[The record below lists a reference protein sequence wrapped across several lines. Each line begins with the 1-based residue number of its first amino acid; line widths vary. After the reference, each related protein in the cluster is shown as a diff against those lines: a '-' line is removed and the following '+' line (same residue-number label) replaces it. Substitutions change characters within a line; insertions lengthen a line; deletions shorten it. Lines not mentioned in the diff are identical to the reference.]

1 MSYAGRNTLIIAV
14 FWALLLGVG
23 FFYANHHQS
32 KVMARLITQK
42 KQLAQK
48 VHELKKTKE
57 QLAQLKVYY
66 SHLVELNSGKNG
78 VIPSQESPGETFDY
92 LLREVKR
99 SKIAVEINLMFEKQ
113 DSVSSV
119 LKRTY
124 KIDGVGQFVDIY
136 KLLWFFE
143 NGPVFYSVKSID
155 ISEANNEDVATFS
168 HSEEA
173 KYAFEVESFNRK
185 DGPKI
190 TEIVRESGKP
200 QPMAH
205 LMRMQPRKRS
215 APTRSTYPSR
225 RLMARKRLNSGT
237 ASSYRSGSSSTSGV
251 SLGQILAVTPTS
263 IVIKTK
269 EGKIKK
275 LRIGDKISG
284 GYLRD
289 INSTNNQAIFE
300 MNNGLNKSELVL
312 GVSSK

>member
-23 FFYANHHQS
+23 FFYTNHHQS
-32 KVMARLITQK
+32 KVMAKLITQK
-42 KQLAQK
+42 KQISK
-48 VHELKKTKE
+48 RVEKLKKTKA

-66 SHLVELNSGKNG
+66 NHLVELNSGKNG
-78 VIPSQESPGETFDY
+78 VIPSEESPGETFDY

-99 SKIAVEINLMFEKQ
+99 SKNPVEINLTFEKQ
-113 DSVSSV
+113 DSVSSI

-124 KIDGVGQFVDIY
+124 KVDGVGQFVDIY

-155 ISEANNEDVATFS
+155 ISEANNDDESTYS
-168 HSEEA
+168 RPEEA
-173 KYAFEVESFNRK
+173 KYAFEVESFNRE
-185 DGPKI
+185 DGLKISEINRKTGNPK
-190 TEIVRESGKP
+190 
-200 QPMAH
+200 PMA
-205 LMRMQPRKRS
+205 
-215 APTRSTYPSR
+215 
-225 RLMARKRLNSGT
+225 RLMNTSPRRHSKPNTYRNRNLMAGRRPNARP
-237 ASSYRSGSSSTSGV
+237 ASVYKSRSTSGI

-269 EGKIKK
+269 DGKVKK

-284 GYLRD
+284 GYLRE

-312 GVSSK
+312 GVNSK

>member
-23 FFYANHHQS
+23 FFYTNHHQS
-32 KVMARLITQK
+32 KVIAKLITQK
-42 KQLAQK
+42 KQLSQR
-48 VHELKKTKE
+48 VEELKKTKA

-66 SHLVELNSGKNG
+66 SHLIELNSGKNG

-99 SKIAVEINLMFEKQ
+99 SKNPLEINLTFEKQ

-124 KIDGVGQFVDIY
+124 KVDGTGHFVDIY
-136 KLLWFFE
+136 KLLWFLE

-155 ISEANNEDVATFS
+155 IFEANNNDEGTYS
-168 HSEEA
+168 SPEKT
-173 KYAFEVESFNRK
+173 KYAFEVESFNRE

-190 TEIVRESGKP
+190 TEINWETGSPK
-200 QPMAH
+200 PMAR
-205 LMRMQPRKRS
+205 LMKILPGRHS
-215 APTRSTYPSR
+215 APSPNTYPKR
-225 RLMARKRLNSGT
+225 NLMARKRPDTRT
-237 ASSYRSGSSSTSGV
+237 ASAYKSRSSSSTGV

-263 IVIKTK
+263 IVIKTRA
-269 EGKIKK
+269 GKVIK
-275 LRIGDKISG
+275 LRVGDKISG
-284 GYLRD
+284 GYLRE
-289 INSTNNQAIFE
+289 INSANNQAIFE
-300 MNNGLNKSELVL
+300 MNDGLNKSELVL